1 MQMWTQIVDQIITGL
16 IFFQLIMTA
25 LLGVRQSYAAILVR
39 STASDTPLHALLL
52 AALALVL
59 SRGLPTA
66 SDGMPV
72 A

>member
-39 STASDTPLHALLL
+39 SL
-52 AALALVL
+52 
-59 SRGLPTA
+59 
-66 SDGMPV
+66 
-72 A
+72 